1 MSAPQDDAA
10 ETAAKL
16 MVGSKYV
23 VALVGAGLSAE
34 SGIPTF
40 RGPGGLWTRVGEPSM
55 RGYQQ
60 FLDDPARWWEQ
71 QLDQEADPVR
81 TEFRDAIER
90 AEPNAGHFALTEL
103 EELGILKLIVTQNV
117 DNLHH
122 KAGSQKLAEIH
133 GNRTKLRCVDCES
146 RWHRDE
152 FIVDGYPLHC
162 PECGGLVKTDTVMF
176 GEPIPRSVLDICFR
190 EVERCDCMIVVGT
203 SASVYPA
210 ASFPETVKDQGG
222 RLIEA
227 NPNATPVSSRADV
240 ILRGPTGS
248 RPVKWCKS
256 ASSC

>member
-1 MSAPQDDAA
+1 
-10 ETAAKL
+10 

-23 VALVGAGLSAE
+23 VALVGAGLSVE

-71 QLDQEADPVR
+71 QLDQRADSVR

-90 AEPNAGHFALTEL
+90 AEPNAGHFALAEL
-103 EELGILKLIVTQNV
+103 EKLGIIKLIVTQNV

-122 KAGSQKLAEIH
+122 EAGSQKLVEIH
-133 GNRTKLRCVDCES
+133 GNRTKLRCIDCES

-152 FIVDGYPLHC
+152 FVIDGYPLYC
-162 PECGGLVKTDTVMF
+162 PACGGLVKTDTVMF

-210 ASFPETVKDQGG
+210 ASFPNTVKEQGG

-227 NPNATPVSSRADV
+227 NPNPTPLTSRADAV
-240 ILRGPTGS
+240 LRGPTGEILPKVVQ
-248 RPVKWCKS
+248 RVRLLT
-256 ASSC
+256 AG